1 MSVYVVNLIIDQ
13 GTDFLQTFDLTAA
26 NGDALTLSGY
36 TASAQMRK
44 HAGSK
49 NRYDF
54 TVEFTD
60 RANGQIKISL
70 TDTITRRIK
79 AGRYIYDIILTDSNG
94 SKTKVLEGQALVRES
109 ATRE

>member
-1 MSVYVVNLIIDQ
+1 MAVYIVNLVINQ
-13 GTDFLQTFDLTAA
+13 GTDFNQTFDLTAA
-26 NGDALTLSGY
+26 NEQPLLLTNY

-49 NRYDF
+49 NAYNF

-60 RANGQIKISL
+60 RASGQIKISL
-70 TDTITRRIK
+70 TDVITRRIK
-79 AGRYIYDIILTDSNG
+79 PGRYVYDIILTDSNG
-94 SKTKVLEGQALVRES
+94 EKSKVLEGQALVRES

>member
-13 GTDFLQTFDLTAA
+13 GTDFSQTFDLTAT
-26 NGDALTLSGY
+26 NGQALILTSY

-49 NRYDF
+49 NKYDF

-79 AGRYIYDIILTDSNG
+79 AGRYVYDIILTDSNG

>member
-1 MSVYVVNLIIDQ
+1 MAVYIVNLVINQ
-13 GTDFLQTFDLTAA
+13 GTDFNQTFDLTAA
-26 NGDALTLSGY
+26 NERPLLLTNY

-49 NRYDF
+49 NAYNF

-60 RANGQIKISL
+60 RASGQIKISL
-70 TDTITRRIK
+70 TDVITRRIK
-79 AGRYIYDIILTDSNG
+79 PGRYVYDIILTDSNG
-94 SKTKVLEGQALVRES
+94 EKSKVLEGQALVRES

>member
-13 GTDFLQTFDLTAA
+13 GTDFLQTFDLTAS
-26 NGDALTLSGY
+26 NGQALTLTGY

-44 HAGSK
+44 HSGSK
-49 NRYDF
+49 NKYDF

-60 RANGQIKISL
+60 RVNGQIKISL

-79 AGRYIYDIILTDSNG
+79 AGRYVYDIILTDSNG
-94 SKTKVLEGQALVRES
+94 SKSKVLEGQALVRES

>member
-1 MSVYVVNLIIDQ
+1 MAVYIVNLVINQ
-13 GTDFLQTFDLTAA
+13 GADFNQTFDLTAA
-26 NGDALTLSGY
+26 NEQPLLLTNY

-49 NRYDF
+49 NAYNF

-60 RANGQIKISL
+60 RASGQIKISL
-70 TDTITRRIK
+70 TDVITRRIK
-79 AGRYIYDIILTDSNG
+79 PGRYVYDIILTDSNG
-94 SKTKVLEGQALVRES
+94 EKSKVLEGQALVRES

>member
-1 MSVYVVNLIIDQ
+1 MAVYIVNLVINQ
-13 GTDFLQTFDLTAA
+13 GTDFNQTFDLTAA
-26 NGDALTLSGY
+26 NEQPLLLTNY

-54 TVEFTD
+54 TVGCTD
-60 RANGQIKISL
+60 RANGKIKISL

-79 AGRYIYDIILTDSNG
+79 AGRYVYDIILTDSNG